1 MRSNG
6 LKILILLQNL
16 YFVNI
21 HLYLPSNDCSAT
33 CLTNRRDIRTVV
45 VRRGPW
51 SWAYVSRANVRVFWQ
66 ATNLLGVVLF
76 IHNIPNTL
84 CVSTTHLSAT
94 TIPVLG
100 WGGRVR
106 VLVRRGGNGWRHV
119 CGSPT
124 ECSNDDIY
132 RIAICKIHTLICS
145 STALLT
151 SHKDR
156 AKFRSLNRRL
166 LEPEYFLALDLL
178 GSHNLVRLHTR
189 LPLFLRPRNLP
200 PGPAPPAC
208 YCHPKVHRRP
218 ALSRT
223 DRETRPLHYSH
234 GHILL

>member
-1 MRSNG
+1 MV

-16 YFVNI
+16 YFVDI

-33 CLTNRRDIRTVV
+33 CLTNRCDLGTIA

-51 SWAYVSRANVRVFWQ
+51 SWAYVSRANVRVFRQ

-84 CVSTTHLSAT
+84 CVGTTHLSAT
-94 TIPVLG
+94 TIPVPG
-100 WGGRVR
+100 WDGRVR
-106 VLVRRGGNGWRHV
+106 VLVRRGGNSWRHV

-124 ECSNDDIY
+124 GCSNDDIY
-132 RIAICKIHTLICS
+132 RIAICKTHTLIRL

-151 SHKDR
+151 FHKDW
-156 AKFRSLNRRL
+156 AKLRSLNRRL
-166 LEPEYFLALDLL
+166 LEPECFLALDLL
-178 GSHNLVRLHTR
+178 GSRNLVWFHTR
-189 LPLFLRPRNLP
+189 LSLLLRPRNLP

-208 YCHPKVHRRP
+208 YCHPTVHRRP
-218 ALSRT
+218 TLSRT
-223 DRETRPLHYSH
+223 DRKTQPLHHSH